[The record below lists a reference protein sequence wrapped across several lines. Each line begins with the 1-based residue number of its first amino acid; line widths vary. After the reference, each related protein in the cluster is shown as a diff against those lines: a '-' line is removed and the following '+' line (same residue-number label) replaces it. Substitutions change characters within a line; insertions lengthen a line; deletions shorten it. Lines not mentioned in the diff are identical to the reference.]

1 MSSRSLAA
9 ARARRAGENAPPVSG
24 NRPGTS
30 IGSSAAFSQQMLDL
44 LEHNNNLILS
54 RNNLI
59 NHRKLI
65 NKSSNRN
72 NKVKM
77 AFHLLN

>member
-30 IGSSAAFSQQMLDL
+30 IGSHAAFAPQQQTAPAYN
-44 LEHNNNLILS
+44 HNAHY
-54 RNNLI
+54 RT
-59 NHRKLI
+59 
-65 NKSSNRN
+65 SN
-72 NKVKM
+72 
-77 AFHLLN
+77 FI